1 MNAKH
6 TEQKCIRLIVND
18 FDFTPYPIEVFLV
31 EGVVRVRVK
40 VRLRLRLRD
49 DRLLLLLLLFLGA
62 DRRAAAADALLRQR
76 RRHERVVVQ
85 HRQHLLLDQ
94 LFSLANKIK
103 HSYHFRSTT
112 KATNQPNSRDDK
124 ATAFSV
130 YMYSAV

>member
-1 MNAKH
+1 MIYQYSDTYTHVNIEQFMNVND
-6 TEQKCIRLIVND
+6 TQQKCIRLTVND
-18 FDFTPYPIEVFLV
+18 FGTHPIEVFLV

-94 LFSLANKIK
+94 LFSLANKI
-103 HSYHFRSTT
+103 S
-112 KATNQPNSRDDK
+112 Q
-124 ATAFSV
+124 V
-130 YMYSAV
+130 